1 MADERDELDALLQ
14 GVRVNEGSYEDQGA
28 GGFDA
33 ALVAR
38 ARSLRARERKLAE
51 LAMEMYHINNITNP
65 RVFDR
70 AYAEWLKRYES
81 AVGVSTPCP
90 PESSKRDPC

>member
-1 MADERDELDALLQ
+1 VADERDELDALLQ

-51 LAMEMYHINNITNP
+51 LAREMRSWMIESRDCGYFMSDFEI
-65 RVFDR
+65 
-70 AYAEWLKRYES
+70 EWLQRMQKEL
-81 AVGVSTPCP
+81 GP
-90 PESSKRDPC
+90 

>member
-38 ARSLRARERKLAE
+38 ARSIRARERKLAD
-51 LAMEMYHINNITNP
+51 LAREAFAWGSFGTT
-65 RVFDR
+65 D
-70 AYAEWLKRYES
+70 AGWLDWLRRYEE
-81 AVGVSTPCP
+81 AV
-90 PESSKRDPC
+90 K

>member
-14 GVRVNEGSYEDQGA
+14 GVRVNEGSHEDQGA

-38 ARSLRARERKLAE
+38 ARSIRARERKLAE
-51 LAMEMYHINNITNP
+51 LAHAMAAHLDTVN
-65 RVFDR
+65 R
-70 AYAEWLKRYES
+70 AHTLYEREWANRYEE
-81 AVGVSTPCP
+81 AC
-90 PESSKRDPC
+90 K

>member
-51 LAMEMYHINNITNP
+51 LARE
-65 RVFDR
+65 
-70 AYAEWLKRYES
+70 AYERDAQRRRMTTSWIRRYEE
-81 AVGVSTPCP
+81 AV
-90 PESSKRDPC
+90 K